1 MFVSLKQ
8 TGCVSVKD
16 RRVHNFEDDVGSRVK
31 ICFVFWCH
39 YEWLINI
46 YTFKRKP
53 WGTSLL
59 LEWRHIQRYD
69 LLKDVCNKT
78 NDLDLSCGSSRNIL
92 SQHPL
97 VPPWRPTDLQTV
109 MRFLRSTATFR
120 ADALFDTSSV
130 AIAGVQEESALES
143 KDPSLS
149 DAGPRHS
156 PLAARGRMLRGGHQS
171 RWRPAA
177 AAAAVHVTTEGAR
190 SGDAWDRCCGA
201 HTMCLLRS
209 SNAERHN
216 DLYQRYRPS
225 FFSLSSISP
234 PSSLHHRDVTPSFP
248 AGWKWRIA
256 ASPHP
261 LPCLLLYNRAHLID
275 YINMR

>member
-1 MFVSLKQ
+1 MVNK
-8 TGCVSVKD
+8 
-16 RRVHNFEDDVGSRVK
+16 
-31 ICFVFWCH
+31 
-39 YEWLINI
+39 YI
-46 YTFKRKP
+46 YIYIFKRKP
-53 WGTSLL
+53 RGTGLL
-59 LEWRHIQRYD
+59 LEWWHIQRYD
-69 LLKDVCNKT
+69 LLKDARNKT
-78 NDLDLSCGSSRNIL
+78 NDPHLSCGSSWNTL

-149 DAGPRHS
+149 DDGPRHS

-177 AAAAVHVTTEGAR
+177 AAVRVTTEGAR

-201 HTMCLLRS
+201 HTVFIAILKRRATIWFISVLS
-209 SNAERHN
+209 PE
-216 DLYQRYRPS
+216 L
-225 FFSLSSISP
+225 LSSILSI
-234 PSSLHHRDVTPSFP
+234 P
-248 AGWKWRIA
+248 AF
-256 ASPHP
+256 
-261 LPCLLLYNRAHLID
+261 
-275 YINMR
+275 